1 MTRALVSA
9 LSGLRSH
16 QGWIDVIGNNLANA
30 NTPAYKASRA
40 VFSSLIA
47 RTIREGTG
55 PTANLGGTNPVQ
67 VGLGASLSYIDRDF
81 SQGSLDITG
90 RTFDL
95 AMLGEGYFTLDDGT
109 RNLFTRVGS
118 FGLDAASN
126 VVDLRTGFR
135 VLDRNNQPFSIDTGA
150 VVPPSTTTEVGFEG
164 NLPAKVSGPL
174 AEVLESA
181 SGYLEGTAAEL
192 TGGNAGPISIPTGEA
207 WTMELSLN
215 GGAPQEVS
223 VTSANGTVTVQD
235 VVDAINGNPVGTGID
250 NVVASI
256 GAGGAIQLTSDRT
269 GASSSIKVSPGQA
282 GQDLASALG
291 LSTSLVV
298 GTETTATETSD
309 LNLLT
314 INTADYE
321 NGDVIEVSGT
331 DADGTPIAATFV
343 YGTDGTTLGDL
354 QSFLD
359 SQFNGAS
366 VSLDSATG
374 QLRLEADEV
383 GEANLSLV
391 LTDASGSNGA
401 SLFATTAFAITT
413 NGTGPDTVTSS
424 MEVFD
429 SAGISHILSFNL
441 ERQEGGSWQLTT
453 TMPDS
458 SGTVVNGTVSN
469 IQFNENGSLLTPPA
483 ASIEVQFAGQSPQTI
498 QLELGEVG
506 SFDGIT
512 QFGDDTSLVAAT
524 QDGFGAGE
532 LANVSVSA
540 DGTVQGFYT
549 NGQSLDLGAFGI
561 STFTNPEGLEESG
574 DNYWTESTNSG
585 QRLTVAGQTN
595 GTGEVVGGA
604 LEQSNVDTAE
614 EFVRLIQA
622 QRGFQANARI
632 ISVQDQLLEEVVNV
646 I

>member
-47 RTIREGTG
+47 RTLREGTA
-55 PTANLGGTNPVQ
+55 PTGNIGGTNPVQ
-67 VGLGASLSYIDRDF
+67 IGLGAQLRYIDRDF

-135 VLDRNNQPFSIDTGA
+135 VLDRNNQPFSIDTTQ
-150 VVPPSTTTEVGFEG
+150 VVPPQATTQVGFEG
-164 NLPAKVSGPL
+164 NLPAKVTGPL

-181 SGYLEGTAAEL
+181 SGYLEGTAAQL
-192 TGGNAGPISIPTGEA
+192 DGLSGGPFAIPVGEA
-207 WTMELSLN
+207 WTMELSMN

-223 VTSANGTVTVQD
+223 VTSVTGTVTTQEI
-235 VVDAINGNPVGTGID
+235 VDAINQLD
-250 NVVASI
+250 NVVATV
-256 GAGGAIQLTSDRT
+256 GAGNVVSLTSDRT
-269 GASSSIKVSPGQA
+269 GENSSIKVSPGDA
-282 GQDLASALG
+282 GQDLASLLG
-291 LSTSLVV
+291 LSTSLVT
-298 GTETTATETSD
+298 GTESTATAATD
-309 LNLLT
+309 LNQLT
-314 INTADYE
+314 INTGDYQT
-321 NGDVIEVSGT
+321 GDVLEVSGT
-331 DADGTPIAATFV
+331 DVDGTPVAATFV
-343 YGTDGTTLGDL
+343 YGVDGTTLGEL
-354 QSFLD
+354 QQFLD
-359 SQFNGAS
+359 GQFSNAS
-366 VSLDSATG
+366 VTLDPATG
-374 QLRLEADEV
+374 QLRLGADQV
-383 GEANLSLV
+383 GESDLSLV
-391 LTDASGSNGA
+391 ITDASGQDGT
-401 SLFATTAFAITT
+401 SLWAQTAFSVTT
-413 NGTGPDTVTSS
+413 NGAGPDTVTSS

-429 SAGISHILSFNL
+429 AAGISHILSFTV
-441 ERQEGGSWQLTT
+441 ERQADGSWTLDASL
-453 TMPDS
+453 PAS
-458 SGTVVNGTVSN
+458 SGTVLNGTVQN
-469 IQFNENGSLLTPPA
+469 IRFNENGSLLTPPSA
-483 ASIEVQFAGQSPQTI
+483 GIEVQFAGQGPQTL
-498 QLELGEVG
+498 QLSLGDVG
-506 SFDGIT
+506 GFEGIT
-512 QFGDDTSLVAAT
+512 QFGDDTSMVAAT

-532 LANVSVSA
+532 LANISVSA
-540 DGTVQGFYT
+540 DGTVEGFYT
-549 NGQSLDLGAFGI
+549 NGQSLTLGAFGI
-561 STFTNPEGLEESG
+561 STFTNPEGLEEAG
-574 DNYWTESTNSG
+574 DNYWAESTNSG
-585 QRLTVAGQTN
+585 QRLISGGQTN
-595 GTGEVVGGA
+595 GAGEVVGGA

>member
-55 PTANLGGTNPVQ
+55 PSGNLGGTNPVQ
-67 VGLGASLSYIDRDF
+67 VGLGAALSYVDRDF

-95 AMLGEGYFTLDDGT
+95 AMLGEGYFTLDDGART
-109 RNLFTRVGS
+109 LFTRVGS

-135 VLDRNNQPFSIDTGA
+135 VLDRNNQPFSIDTTA
-150 VVPPSTTTEVGFEG
+150 VVPPEATQQVGFEG
-164 NLPAKVSGPL
+164 NLPAKVNGPL

-181 SGYLEGTAAEL
+181 SGYQEGTAATL
-192 TGGNAGPISIPTGEA
+192 AGLNGGPFSIPVGET
-207 WTMELSLN
+207 WTMELAMN
-215 GGAPQEVS
+215 GGAPQQVS
-223 VTSANGTVTVQD
+223 ITGTGTGPTATVTTQEVA
-235 VVDAINGNPVGTGID
+235 DAINALD
-250 NVVASI
+250 NVVATV
-256 GAGGAIQLTSDRT
+256 GAGNVINIASDRT
-269 GASSSIKVSPGQA
+269 GTDSSIKITPGDA
-282 GQDLASALG
+282 GQDLATTLG
-291 LSTSLVV
+291 LATSLVT
-298 GTETTATETSD
+298 GSESTATASSD

-314 INTADYE
+314 INTADYQT
-321 NGDVIEVSGT
+321 GDVIEVSGT

-343 YGTDGTTLGDL
+343 YGVDGTTLGEL
-354 QSFLD
+354 QTFLNQ
-359 SQFNGAS
+359 QFSSAT
-366 VSLDSATG
+366 VSLDSTTG
-374 QLRLEADEV
+374 QLRLSADEV
-383 GEANLSLV
+383 GESDLSLV
-391 LTDASGSNGA
+391 LTDGSGQTGA
-401 SLFATTAFAITT
+401 SLFATTSFAVTT

-429 SAGISHILSFNL
+429 AAGISHILSFTA
-441 ERQEGGSWQLTT
+441 ERQADGSWTLSSSL
-453 TMPDS
+453 PES
-458 SGTVVNGTVSN
+458 SGTVLNGTVEN
-469 IQFNENGSLLTPPA
+469 IQFNENGSLQTPPS
-483 ASIEVQFAGQSPQTI
+483 ASIEVQFAGQSPQT
-498 QLELGEVG
+498 LDLDLGTVG
-506 SFDGIT
+506 GFEGIT
-512 QFGDDTSLVAAT
+512 QFGDDTSFVAAV
-524 QDGFGAGE
+524 QDGYGAGE
-532 LANVSVSA
+532 LANLSVTA
-540 DGTVQGFYT
+540 DGTVEGFYT
-549 NGQSLDLGAFGI
+549 NGESLILGAFGI

-574 DNYWTESTNSG
+574 DNYWGESTNSG
-585 QRLTVAGQTN
+585 QRLVGGGQMN
-595 GTGEVVGGA
+595 GAGEVVGGA